1 MSEPGFTQQG
11 SGESSLAAAKK
22 DLMTAWQEE
31 SWPEPEHSPAELFHY
46 CGVDGFHGIVTG
58 SKLWLSD
65 ILTLNDAS
73 EMLYARAIVDEVLRS
88 QNSPPPWLPKGM
100 ISESEFLDLTSSWRT
115 YVSCFCAEGDLLS
128 QWQGYGA
135 RGGGI
140 AIGFDP
146 LRLKNHCQ
154 INGIT
159 NPVPMIYDKEEQR
172 RPVLNL
178 TSRACAIAA
187 KYDLKANEWPD
198 FSEEFIF
205 RLTTYMPQMKNPA
218 FREESEWRL
227 LKISPNETPKF
238 RPARGI
244 IVPYLELSNIP
255 SDVFKSVTLGPAIEP
270 KFGLRPTKLFLES
283 HGMAHVEVRQS
294 QIPLRVVAK

>member
-11 SGESSLAAAKK
+11 SGGSSLAAAKK
-22 DLMTAWQEE
+22 DLMTAWQEK

-88 QNSPPPWLPKGM
+88 QNSPPAWLPKGM

-115 YVSCFCAEGDLLS
+115 YVSCFCTEGDLLS
-128 QWQGYGA
+128 QWRGYGA

-159 NPVPMIYDKEEQR
+159 NPFPMIYDKEEQR

-178 TSRACAIAA
+178 MSRACAIAA
-187 KYDLKANEWPD
+187 RYDLKANEWPD
-198 FSEEFIF
+198 FGEEFIF
-205 RLTTYMPQMKNPA
+205 GLTTYMPQMKNPA
-218 FREESEWRL
+218 FREESEWRC
-227 LKISPNETPKF
+227 
-238 RPARGI
+238 
-244 IVPYLELSNIP
+244 
-255 SDVFKSVTLGPAIEP
+255 
-270 KFGLRPTKLFLES
+270 
-283 HGMAHVEVRQS
+283 
-294 QIPLRVVAK
+294 